1 MVWLS
6 LDFDASHVLFW
17 FKWLMCLRKEAS
29 WISGVSQFVKW
40 MSWFCLGGNISYY
53 ESKWYYVVVDIA
65 FVHPGSFLFQMHSKP
80 PFMSHEWF
88 TRQCFNFQLHVSQQE
103 MGQESADIQAG
114 FEKLNTARRESHRI
128 AGSGAGWFRSF
139 LKFSATTAYRVGYR
153 DHAIREW
160 LPRHGNT
167 GKWYT
172 RNAQVTVTTG
182 KPQWFER
189 KEILSQFVTKVYN
202 FQGTVR
208 KRCKAVEGV
217 EVWKGGRIFFEIGL
231 RVLWDFCYLGRV
243 CSVKFKQIFSLQTCW
258 RQKSDTE

>member
-1 MVWLS
+1 MYCFDSNDWCVYERKPAEFQGFHNSSNECHGFVWVATYHTMNLNDTTLLQIS
-6 LDFDASHVLFW
+6 LL
-17 FKWLMCLRKEAS
+17 
-29 WISGVSQFVKW
+29 
-40 MSWFCLGGNISYY
+40 
-53 ESKWYYVVVDIA
+53 
-65 FVHPGSFLFQMHSKP
+65 
-80 PFMSHEWF
+80 F
-88 TRQCFNFQLHVSQQE
+88 TRVPFCFKCIQNHLSWVMSDSPDNVSTSNFMFPQQE